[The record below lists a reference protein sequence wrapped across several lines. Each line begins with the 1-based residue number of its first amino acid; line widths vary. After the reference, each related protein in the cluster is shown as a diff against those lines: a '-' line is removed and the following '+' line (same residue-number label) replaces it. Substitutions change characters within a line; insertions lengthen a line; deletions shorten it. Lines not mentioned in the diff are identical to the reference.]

1 MYFTTHDKIVNK
13 TLFNTNLVEKSYFS
27 IIKK

>member
-1 MYFTTHDKIVNK
+1 MYFTTHDKKVNK
-13 TLFNTNLVEKSYFS
+13 TLFNTILVEKSYIS